1 MCCFERLKCKALSV
15 FLAAVEQVFIG
26 LKPNGSEPQT
36 NFDPHTKRE
45 LCCEHLNN
53 IGTFQQEH
61 ENVVVNCIYT
71 VKQSKSFS
79 KNL

>member
-1 MCCFERLKCKALSV
+1 MVANHK
-15 FLAAVEQVFIG
+15 QI
-26 LKPNGSEPQT
+26 

-61 ENVVVNCIYT
+61 ENVVVNCIYK
-71 VKQSKSFS
+71 VKQSKSLS